1 MEAASYRQKVVELAI
16 LVNNLLALGAANT
29 AVGVNQLGHR
39 PGNRNFFDGYRG
51 KYEKDRAVF

>member
-1 MEAASYRQKVVELAI
+1 MEVASYRQKVVELAI

-29 AVGVNQLGHR
+29 AVGVNPLGHR
-39 PGNRNFFDGYRG
+39 PGNRNFLDGYRG